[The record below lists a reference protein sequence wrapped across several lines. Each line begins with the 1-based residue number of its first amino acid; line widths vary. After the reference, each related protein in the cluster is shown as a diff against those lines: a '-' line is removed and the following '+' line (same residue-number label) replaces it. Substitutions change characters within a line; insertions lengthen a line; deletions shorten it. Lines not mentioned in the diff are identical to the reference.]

1 MQATAKLKRFP
12 LPFLGAVFVVA
23 LVGACNQAPSS
34 STKPEEASTS
44 PAGASLRVA
53 LVLPG
58 SAGDRGFN
66 ESAAEAVR
74 VLEERHGADV
84 ALAEMTAPVDFDRT
98 FADFASAGFDVVIG
112 HGFEFGD
119 VAARVAPSYPGTYFF
134 VTNNPTV
141 SGPNYK
147 GLQPASHES
156 AYLAG
161 VAAGSLTRSARVGA
175 VGGFSFP
182 VITTQFRAFEAGVRS
197 VRPDA
202 EVRSIFLETFED
214 VEKGK
219 EAALALASS
228 GVDVVHHIADSAG
241 LGVIAGARQA
251 GISAIGW
258 GKDQSEVAPETV
270 VASQIVDQK
279 EMIVRAVEA
288 FRTGT
293 LPEGVWRFGLD
304 TGVTGLTPVRS
315 ADEAAA
321 RRAQERV
328 DSAREAILR
337 GEIEVPY
344 FTESS

>member
-1 MQATAKLKRFP
+1 MKRRFA
-12 LPFLGAVFVVA
+12 LSFLAAAFVVA
-23 LVGACNQAPSS
+23 LVSSCSRAPTS
-34 STKPEEASTS
+34 STKREDSS
-44 PAGASLRVA
+44 PSAAGAPLRVA

-66 ESAAEAVR
+66 ESAAEAAR
-74 VLEERHGADV
+74 ELRERHGAEV
-84 ALAEMTAPVDFDRT
+84 ALAEMTAPVDFEKT
-98 FADFASAGFDVVIG
+98 FADFASAGFDLVIG

-182 VITTQFRAFEAGVRS
+182 VVTTQFRAFEAGVRS

-202 EVRSIFLETFED
+202 EVRSVFLETFED
-214 VEKGK
+214 VEKGR

-228 GVDVVHHIADSAG
+228 GVDVVYHIADSAG

-258 GKDQSEVAPETV
+258 GKDQSEIAPETV

-279 EMIVRAVEA
+279 AMIVRAVEA

-293 LPEGVWRFGLD
+293 LPDGVWRFGLD
-304 TGVTGLTPVRS
+304 TGVTGLTSVRS
-315 ADEAAA
+315 ADEAAS
-321 RRAQERV
+321 RLAQERV
-328 DSAREAILR
+328 DAAREAILR

-344 FTESS
+344 FTESP